1 MREVVFGYINQYK
14 ITDEGKLFT
23 RVINGN
29 RKEVVLGEEW
39 KEKKATNSACD
50 ASGGKYLAT
59 VISLV
64 KGKNKSVR
72 IHRLVAEHFV
82 DGFKE
87 GLQVNHIDG
96 NRLNNKATNLEWVTP
111 RENIANAKSR
121 GALNKTRLCG
131 KIDESKILAI
141 ATMINTG
148 IKNKEIA
155 KFFNIDS
162 SVVSKFKTRKRG
174 VFQDFHDLIDPVK
187 ASINRSSISS

>member
-96 NRLNNKATNLEWVTP
+96 NY
-111 RENIANAKSR
+111 
-121 GALNKTRLCG
+121 C
-131 KIDESKILAI
+131 
-141 ATMINTG
+141 
-148 IKNKEIA
+148 
-155 KFFNIDS
+155 
-162 SVVSKFKTRKRG
+162 
-174 VFQDFHDLIDPVK
+174 
-187 ASINRSSISS
+187 